1 MFDSLKNRLRTTEDK
16 LDYLAEMQRE
26 NLAAGQLAKLFPD
39 GFFMPLTSWSVAPA
53 EVLHICNDIV
63 INKRRSIVEFG
74 AGYSTLCAAR
84 VLQITEAEA
93 RFFAVESDPDWL
105 ATMQNFLSRNG
116 LDQVVTLVHAP
127 VCPVED
133 AYSAAPDGK
142 WYDTAALTEALKDAP
157 PVDLIVA
164 DGPFGSVSPLA
175 RYPALPFLKD
185 RLAARYSVFLDDAAR
200 PDERDIA
207 LRWAEMLGVS
217 PKNFGRY
224 VVFTHPEGFDAEP
237 FGRWL

>member
-1 MFDSLKNRLRTTEDK
+1 MFDSLKDRLRKAEEK
-16 LDYLAEMQRE
+16 LDYLSEMQRE

-84 VLQITEAEA
+84 VLQINGFEAH
-93 RFFAVESDPDWL
+93 FYTVESDAEWL
-105 ATMQNFLSRNG
+105 ETMRRLLKQNN

-127 VCPVED
+127 VGPVED
-133 AYSAAPDGK
+133 AYGAAPGGK
-142 WYDTAALTEALKDAP
+142 WYDTAALREALKDAP
-157 PVDLIVA
+157 PTDLILA

-175 RYPALPFLKD
+175 RYPAVPFLKD
-185 RLAARYSVFLDDAAR
+185 RLAEEYAIFLDDAAR

-207 LRWAEMLGVS
+207 VRWAELLEIS

-224 VVFTHPEGFDAEP
+224 VLFSNSEGFDAEP
-237 FGRWL
+237 FGRPF